1 MKKRLSLKFLLVFLL
16 FGLGSFVFLAVA
28 GERLFQDSARH
39 TAARELYRDALTLA
53 AAQSEYYA
61 AHRQLDVDSLNTTA
75 SASGHRILILNPQ
88 NLVIFDSAGTPA
100 DRTLAGFDP
109 AETSSFYR
117 IGSFYGAFSE
127 TTVSVFSPISA
138 DFTLLGYLTIH
149 QPASVADARANDFL
163 ARAFQIYLVIFLFSL
178 LIYAALYFWVLRPVR
193 KIAEGAG
200 EFAAGHMDYRIQVR
214 ADDEVGYLAES
225 LNEMAR
231 QLQSADESQKR
242 FIANIS
248 HDFRSPLT
256 SIRGYLQAM
265 ADGVIPTD
273 SQEKYF
279 NIVIG
284 ETERLTNLTQSMLSL
299 NSLDEAR
306 LGLELSDFDL
316 VRTVRSV
323 CETFEGVCQKK
334 GITFDLIFGAPV
346 ITVHADLGRINQ
358 ALHNLIDNAIK
369 FSYEN
374 GVIRIRLQ
382 EVGEKV
388 SVSVKDFGCG
398 IEKDDLGRIW
408 TRFYKSDTSRGK
420 DKKGTGLGLSITR
433 EIIASHGETIDV
445 TSTPGSGTE
454 FIFRLPLAKKK
465 E

>member
-1 MKKRLSLKFLLVFLL
+1 MNKRLSLKFLLVFLA
-16 FGLGSFVFLAVA
+16 FGLGSFAFLAVA
-28 GERLFQDSARH
+28 GERLFMDSARR
-39 TAARELYRDALTLA
+39 TAARELYRDALALA
-53 AAQSEYYA
+53 AEQSEYYGS
-61 AHRQLDVDSLNTTA
+61 HRGLNTESLTRTA
-75 SASGHRILILNPQ
+75 EGSGRRILVLNAD
-88 NLVIFDSAGTPA
+88 NLVIFDSAGQQQ
-100 DRTLAGFDP
+100 DRVLEGFDP
-109 AETSSFYR
+109 AENSNFYR
-117 IGSFYGAFSE
+117 IGTFSGAFSE
-127 TTVSVFSPISA
+127 TTVSVFSPINA
-138 DFTLLGYLTIH
+138 DFSLLGYLTLH

-163 ARAFQIYLVIFLFSL
+163 ARAYQIYAVLFLFSL
-178 LIYAALYFWVLRPVR
+178 IIYAALYFWVLRPVR
-193 KIAEGAG
+193 KIAAGAG
-200 EFAAGHMDYRIQVR
+200 EFAAGHMDHRIQVR
-214 ADDEVGYLAES
+214 SGDEVGYLANS
-225 LNEMAR
+225 LNDMAH
-231 QLQSADESQKR
+231 QLQSADESQKK

-265 ADGVIPTD
+265 ADGVIPPE
-273 SQEKYF
+273 SYEKYF

-284 ETERLTNLTQSMLSL
+284 ETDRLTNLTQSMLSL

-306 LGLELSDFDL
+306 MGLELSDFDL
-316 VRTVRSV
+316 VRMVRSV
-323 CETFEGVCQKK
+323 CETFEGVCEKK

-346 ITVHADLGRINQ
+346 IQVRADMGRISQ

-382 EVGEKV
+382 EMGDKV

-398 IEKDDLGRIW
+398 IEKDDLGKIW
-408 TRFYKSDTSRGK
+408 TRFYKSDASRGK

-433 EIIASHGETIDV
+433 EIITAHGETIDV

>member
-1 MKKRLSLKFLLVFLL
+1 M
-16 FGLGSFVFLAVA
+16 
-28 GERLFQDSARH
+28 
-39 TAARELYRDALTLA
+39 
-53 AAQSEYYA
+53 
-61 AHRQLDVDSLNTTA
+61 
-75 SASGHRILILNPQ
+75 
-88 NLVIFDSAGTPA
+88 
-100 DRTLAGFDP
+100 
-109 AETSSFYR
+109 
-117 IGSFYGAFSE
+117 
-127 TTVSVFSPISA
+127 
-138 DFTLLGYLTIH
+138 
-149 QPASVADARANDFL
+149 
-163 ARAFQIYLVIFLFSL
+163 
-178 LIYAALYFWVLRPVR
+178 LRPVR

-200 EFAAGHMDYRIQVR
+200 EFAAGNMDHRIQVSS
-214 ADDEVGYLAES
+214 DDEVGYLANS
-225 LNEMAR
+225 LNDMAR
-231 QLQSADESQKR
+231 QLQSADESQKK

-265 ADGVIPTD
+265 ADGVIPPESYD
-273 SQEKYF
+273 KYF

-346 ITVHADLGRINQ
+346 ITVRADLGRIGQ

-382 EVGEKV
+382 EVGDKV
-388 SVSVKDFGCG
+388 SVSVRDFGCG
-398 IEKDDLGRIW
+398 IEKDDLGKIW
-408 TRFYKSDTSRGK
+408 TRFYKSDASRGK

-433 EIIASHGETIDV
+433 EIIAAHGETIDV

-454 FIFRLPLAKKK
+454 FIFRLPLAKNK

>member
-1 MKKRLSLKFLLVFLL
+1 MKNRLSLKFLLVFLL
-16 FGLGSFVFLAVA
+16 FGLGSFALLAVA
-28 GERLFQDSARH
+28 GERLFKDSARR

-53 AAQSEYYA
+53 AEQSEYYGK
-61 AHRQLDVDSLNTTA
+61 HRGLDVEKLTQTA
-75 SASGHRILILNPQ
+75 LYSGHRILILNAA
-88 NLVIFDSAGTPA
+88 NLVIFDSAGQLQ
-100 DRTLAGFDP
+100 DRTLDGFDP
-109 AETSSFYR
+109 AENRNYYR
-117 IGSFYGAFSE
+117 VGTFSGAFSE
-127 TTVSVFSPISA
+127 NTVSVFSPINA
-138 DFTLLGYLTIH
+138 DLSLLGYLTLH

-163 ARAFQIYLVIFLFSL
+163 ARAYEIYAVIFLLSL

-200 EFAAGHMDYRIQVR
+200 EFAAGNMDHRIQVSS
-214 ADDEVGYLAES
+214 DDEVGYLANS
-225 LNEMAR
+225 LNDMAR
-231 QLQSADESQKR
+231 QLQSADESQKK

-265 ADGVIPTD
+265 ADGVIPPESYD
-273 SQEKYF
+273 KYF

-346 ITVHADLGRINQ
+346 ITVRADLGRISQ

-382 EVGEKV
+382 EVGDKV
-388 SVSVKDFGCG
+388 SVSVRDFGCG
-398 IEKDDLGRIW
+398 IEKDDLGKIW
-408 TRFYKSDTSRGK
+408 TRFYKSDASRGK

-433 EIIASHGETIDV
+433 EIIAAHGETIDV

-454 FIFRLPLAKKK
+454 FIFRLPLAKNK